1 MGGPGAGIGM
11 SGSLQVSSTGIGN
24 HKKWERLV
32 LIELAGRSS
41 LSGTLASSAKH
52 QCIDCDRIHCEIFQV
67 DTGAYEEW
75 VVGVILKWMSWCRDV
90 LA

>member
-1 MGGPGAGIGM
+1 M
-11 SGSLQVSSTGIGN
+11 SGSLQVSSRGISN

-41 LSGTLASSAKH
+41 LSPFTTPTATKH
-52 QCIDCDRIHCEIFQV
+52 QCVDCDRIHCEIFQV
-67 DTGAYEEW
+67 DEGAYEEW
-75 VVGVILKWMSWCRDV
+75 VVEVIWRWMSFCRDV